1 MGGDVTGM
9 SNACTVVG
17 FGTYPIQLTAP
28 AVGDAWQWDGAEWIH
43 VQQPIVFL
51 VPTVPSTTI
60 TSNRSANQSPTTP
73 GVVGGTNLGS
83 GTGGVGSD
91 YATVIGGLDCSAS
104 AEYATA
110 IGGNANTAS
119 GTIATCVGGQSNV
132 ASDLDSAC
140 VGGQSNTASAS
151 WATCIGGNSNAASN
165 ANAATVGGSFLIA
178 SGISSAAVGG
188 TSNTASGSLSVVLGG
203 TSSTATVSSSAVL
216 GGIGASPR
224 LATSQAH
231 AGGQTEAAGVGN
243 RQWQR
248 VVLRG
253 DTPGAVPAETVD
265 LGSGGYGVS
274 PTATAFALLDDRAYL
289 VTVRAAGVRATGAGR
304 SLEVHAF
311 VRRLAGVVDVVA
323 QHVAL
328 SIGDPACCLY
338 DVEVVASGG
347 NMIVRATTGAGNTH
361 ATRWVGSVEWEEV
374 RFV

>member
-60 TSNRSANQSPTTP
+60 TSNRSADQSPTAAAL
-73 GVVGGTNLGS
+73 VGSTNLGS
-83 GTGGVGSD
+83 DTTGLSAGVTGSWATVLGGDACEATDD
-91 YATVIGGLDCSAS
+91 YASALGGNGNAAGGFASVTAGGESNTIAFGAESA
-104 AEYATA
+104 AA
-110 IGGNANTAS
+110 IGGNGNAVTGAGLYS
-119 GTIATCVGGQSNV
+119 ALVGGS
-132 ASDLDSAC
+132 
-140 VGGQSNTASAS
+140 T
-151 WATCIGGNSNAASN
+151 NAASSSR
-165 ANAATVGGSFLIA
+165 AAVIGGQNNSA
-178 SGISSAAVGG
+178 SAA
-188 TSNTASGSLSVVLGG
+188 SSVVLGG
-203 TSSTATVSSSAVL
+203 QRNAASASFAIAH
-216 GGIGASPR
+216 GIGAEPR
-224 LATSQAH
+224 LSTAAAH

-253 DTPGAVPAETVD
+253 DTPGAAPAETVD

-274 PTATAFALLDDRAYL
+274 PTAMAFALLDDRAYL

-328 SIGDPACCLY
+328 SVGDPACCLY

-374 RFV
+374 RFA